1 MDPPVEKSNQ
11 IEKFEAAR
19 EDTKN
24 YAGCSDSIANFEVFT
39 GLLWTSCKHMPEQKM
54 IQHFSF
60 GDFASLHGP
69 SIAHI

>member
-24 YAGCSDSIANFEVFT
+24 YAGCSDSIAV
-39 GLLWTSCKHMPEQKM
+39 C
-54 IQHFSF
+54 
-60 GDFASLHGP
+60 
-69 SIAHI
+69 

>member
-54 IQHFSF
+54 IQHFVTCNAGHEF
-60 GDFASLHGP
+60 WGLY
-69 SIAHI
+69 